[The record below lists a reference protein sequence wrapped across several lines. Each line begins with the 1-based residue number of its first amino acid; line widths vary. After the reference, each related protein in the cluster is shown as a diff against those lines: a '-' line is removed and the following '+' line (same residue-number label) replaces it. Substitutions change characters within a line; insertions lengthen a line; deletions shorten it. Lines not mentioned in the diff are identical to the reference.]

1 MVKSSRLFVGCRVSG
16 CFGPFISNTS
26 ESGKR
31 RKRERVVGTIIRA
44 TDKHKWDV
52 IFDYNGTV
60 KSDVSSRSL
69 TIVDDDAGLPINNTT
84 THDETSTTV
93 VSKQVFYFIDIVML
107 LLTIIFIINYLY
119 QPVAPEENIDA
130 GNENNGSPSSDPA
143 TDPALDDDNVSDE
156 DLDPPSD
163 EEQMEEEAQID
174 PSDHPS
180 QVFTEAD
187 FLESQNMN
195 NESMRHM
202 STYHDAWRKIK
213 ELKGTEVVCNS
224 ASRNVDGQV
233 VWKVIEEVKDDAFKQ
248 IRDSE
253 LKLFSKKNVD
263 WLDNNGSNNIDE
275 ARSDYNNAF
284 WRLWPSTIQDDLEKL
299 DSAIIKENL
308 ERKTRY
314 QRPIRTVTKAEFI
327 IFHALLI
334 GASVHSSQGVRLWR
348 EDMFGKSKKVKRGLS
363 EQVDFSK
370 YMRLWRFKEIK
381 RYIPLIM
388 EDKNKKDNDDWWRFT
403 SRVNMYNKNRSTN
416 LPASHILVF
425 DESMSAF
432 IPR

>member
-1 MVKSSRLFVGCRVSG
+1 MVQSSRLFVGCRVAG
-16 CFGPFISNTS
+16 CFGPFLSSTS
-26 ESGKR
+26 ESRRR
-31 RKRERVVGTIIRA
+31 RKRQRVVGTIIRA
-44 TDKHKWDV
+44 ADLHKWDV

-60 KSDVSSRSL
+60 KKDVSSRSL
-69 TIVDDDAGLPINNTT
+69 TIVSNDVGIPINNTINE
-84 THDETSTTV
+84 ETNNTV
-93 VSKQVFYFIDIVML
+93 SNTDMNDVTIYFIYV
-107 LLTIIFIINYLY
+107 LTNFSVAKYS
-119 QPVAPEENIDA
+119 QTEAPEENINSDE
-130 GNENNGSPSSDPA
+130 NENNITPSDPA
-143 TDPALDDDNVSDE
+143 ADPVLDDDNVSDE

-163 EEQMEEEAQID
+163 DDHEEEEAQIG

-202 STYHDAWRKIK
+202 TTYHDAWRKIK
-213 ELKGTEVVCNS
+213 DLVGTEVVCTS
-224 ASRNVDGQV
+224 GSRNSDGQV
-233 VWKVIEEVKDDAFKQ
+233 VWKVVEVVKDDAFKQ

-253 LKLFSKKNVD
+253 LKLFKDKKIG
-263 WLDNNGSNNIDE
+263 WLSDNDSDAE
-275 ARSDYNNAF
+275 EDACDYNNAF
-284 WRLWPSTIQDDLEKL
+284 WRLWPSKIEEDVKKLEN
-299 DSAIIKENL
+299 IINKENV
-308 ERKTRY
+308 ERKRRY

-327 IFHALLI
+327 VFHALLI

-348 EDMFGKSKKVKRGLS
+348 EDMFGKSKKTKRGLS

-381 RYIPLIM
+381 RYVPLIM
-388 EDKNKKDNDDWWRFT
+388 EDVSRKHNDDWWRFKN
-403 SRVNMYNKNRSTN
+403 RVSMYNKNRSTN
-416 LPASHILVF
+416 LAASHILVF